1 MRVSY
6 LAMHLEGH
14 LAELDINPLMVLPS
28 GQGVKAVDALI
39 DDLIPYLIASGR
51 RVVAFA
57 CVIPAGASKSAL
69 RLAGIATVAMML
81 SVMTPTASL
90 AQADTGIQPPAQ
102 AALGVPTIKLLAI
115 GSFTA
120 KASPDVWRPILPSEM
135 RETAR
140 LYLAGKI
147 DQWYVKQDQ
156 SGVVFILNV
165 TDPKEAHELLD
176 KLPLGQAGLME
187 FQMIPLGPL
196 SPLRTLLSGP

>member
-1 MRVSY
+1 MTPV
-6 LAMHLEGH
+6 
-14 LAELDINPLMVLPS
+14 
-28 GQGVKAVDALI
+28 
-39 DDLIPYLIASGR
+39 
-51 RVVAFA
+51 
-57 CVIPAGASKSAL
+57 GASKSAL
-69 RLAGIATVAMML
+69 RLTDIATLAMML
-81 SVMTPTASL
+81 AVMTPTASR
-90 AQADTGIQPPAQ
+90 AQADTGVQPPVS
-102 AALGVPTIKLLAI
+102 AALAVPTIKLLAI

-176 KLPLGQAGLME
+176 KLPLGKAGLME

-196 SPLRTLLSGP
+196 SPLRTLLSAP

>member
-1 MRVSY
+1 VT
-6 LAMHLEGH
+6 
-14 LAELDINPLMVLPS
+14 PV
-28 GQGVKAVDALI
+28 
-39 DDLIPYLIASGR
+39 
-51 RVVAFA
+51 
-57 CVIPAGASKSAL
+57 GASKSAL
-69 RLAGIATVAMML
+69 RLTDIATLAMML
-81 SVMTPTASL
+81 AVMTPTASR
-90 AQADTGIQPPAQ
+90 AQADTGVQPPVS
-102 AALGVPTIKLLAI
+102 AALAVPTIKLLAI

-176 KLPLGQAGLME
+176 KLPLGKAGLME

-196 SPLRTLLSGP
+196 SPLRTLLSAP